1 MAGVSEPGCQ
11 REVAE
16 NRFQATSFLKSI
28 GEPSMSDS
36 PCYRQLTVHGGEFL
50 HTGRLIRI
58 DCGPVGPKRESSPL
72 VNCSRCYK
80 LEKPLAE
87 RRNPKRSPSAVL

>member
-1 MAGVSEPGCQ
+1 MTKSFALGLRGEWSE
-11 REVAE
+11 
-16 NRFQATSFLKSI
+16 LWMI
-28 GEPSMSDS
+28 DS
-36 PCYRQLTVHGGEFL
+36 ACYRQLAVRGGEFL

-72 VNCSRCYK
+72 VDCSRCHK

-87 RRNPKRSPSAVL
+87 RRNPKRSPTAVL